1 MTEQTLATGL
11 SQWLNIEFVWWWAL
25 ILLPLPLLVY
35 KLLPRESQQAEI
47 KLAYLPDNTHSNK
60 PKQKLQKTLSI
71 AIWTLLIIACAR
83 PVWFGDPIEFQP
95 KYRDLMLVVDL
106 SGSMQKEDMNLD
118 GEFTDRLTAVK
129 KVLSDFVATRKGDR
143 LGVVLFGDHAYL
155 QTPLTAD
162 RQAVIQQINQTVIGL
177 VGQSTAMGD
186 GIGLGTKTFVDSNAP
201 QRVMVL
207 LSDGGNTAGVLDPI
221 EAAEIAKKYNATI
234 YTVGVGAGEMMVKEF
249 FMTRK
254 VDTAADLDEKTLT
267 QIAEVTGGQY
277 FRARDTEQLESIY
290 ETINQLEPVSSDTQT
305 WRPQSEWFRYPLSAA
320 LGLSVLLFLLRRK
333 HG

>member
-1 MTEQTLATGL
+1 VTEQTLATGL

-35 KLLPRESQQAEI
+35 KLMPRESQQAEI

-129 KVLSDFVATRKGDR
+129 KVLSDFVAKRKGDR

-277 FRARDTEQLESIY
+277 FRARDTEQLENIY

>member
-1 MTEQTLATGL
+1 M
-11 SQWLNIEFVWWWAL
+11 NIEFVWWWAL

-129 KVLSDFVATRKGDR
+129 KVLSDFVAKRKGDR

-277 FRARDTEQLESIY
+277 FRARDTEQLENIY

>member
-1 MTEQTLATGL
+1 MTEQTLATSL

-35 KLLPRESQQAEI
+35 KLLPQESQQAEI

-129 KVLSDFVATRKGDR
+129 KVLSDFVAKRKGDR
-143 LGVVLFGDHAYL
+143 LGVVLFGNHAYL

-267 QIAEVTGGQY
+267 KIAEVTGGQY
-277 FRARDTEQLESIY
+277 FRARDAEQLEAIY

>member
-129 KVLSDFVATRKGDR
+129 KVLSDFVAKRKGDR

-277 FRARDTEQLESIY
+277 FRARDAEQLESIY

-320 LGLSVLLFLLRRK
+320 LGLSVLLFFLRRK

>member
-1 MTEQTLATGL
+1 MTEQTLVTGL

-129 KVLSDFVATRKGDR
+129 KVLSDFVAKRKGDR

-277 FRARDTEQLESIY
+277 FRARDTEQLENIY

>member
-1 MTEQTLATGL
+1 VTEQTLATGL

-129 KVLSDFVATRKGDR
+129 KVLSDFVAKRKGDR

-267 QIAEVTGGQY
+267 RIAEVTGGQY
-277 FRARDTEQLESIY
+277 FRARDTEQLENIY

-320 LGLSVLLFLLRRK
+320 LGLSVLLFFLRRK

>member
-1 MTEQTLATGL
+1 MTEATFVTNFN
-11 SQWLNIEFVWWWAL
+11 QWWNIEFIWWWAMF
-25 ILLPLPLLVY
+25 LLPAPLLVY
-35 KLLPRESQQAEI
+35 KFMPQETHQAEI
-47 KLAYLPDNTHSNK
+47 KLAYLPGSTHNRK
-60 PKQKLQKTLSI
+60 PKQLLQKILSI
-71 AIWTLLIIACAR
+71 SIWTLLIIACAR
-83 PVWFGDPIEFQP
+83 PVWFGEPVEFQP

-106 SGSMQKEDMNLD
+106 SGSMQQEDMNLD

-129 KVLSDFVATRKGDR
+129 KVLSDFVAKRKGDR

-186 GIGLGTKTFVDSNAP
+186 GIGLGTKTFVDSDAP

-207 LSDGGNTAGVLDPI
+207 LSDGGNTSGVLDPI

-267 QIAEVTGGQY
+267 QIAEITGGQY
-277 FRARDTEQLESIY
+277 FRARDTEQLENIY

-320 LGLSVLLFLLRRK
+320 LGLSVLLFFLRRK

>member
-1 MTEQTLATGL
+1 MTEPTLATGL

-25 ILLPLPLLVY
+25 FLLPLPLLVY
-35 KLLPRESQQAEI
+35 KLLPQESQQAEI
-47 KLAYLPDNTHSNK
+47 KLAYLPDNTHSRK
-60 PKQKLQKTLSI
+60 PKQWLQKALSL
-71 AIWTLLIIACAR
+71 AIWALLVIACAR
-83 PVWFGDPIEFQP
+83 PVWFGQPIEFQP

-106 SGSMQKEDMNLD
+106 SVSMQKEDMNLN

-129 KVLSDFVATRKGDR
+129 KVLSDFVAKRKGDR

-162 RQAVIQQINQTVIGL
+162 RDTVMQQINQTVIGL
-177 VGQSTAMGD
+177 VGQRTAMGD
-186 GIGLGTKTFVDSNAP
+186 GIGLGTKTFVDSDAP
-201 QRVMVL
+201 QRVMIL

-221 EAAEIAKKYNATI
+221 EAAKIAKKYNATI

-277 FRARDTEQLESIY
+277 FRARDAEQLKNIY
-290 ETINQLEPVSSDTQT
+290 ATINQLEPVSSDTQT

>member
-47 KLAYLPDNTHSNK
+47 KLTYLPDNTHSNK

-129 KVLSDFVATRKGDR
+129 KVLSDFVAKRKGDR

-277 FRARDTEQLESIY
+277 FRARDAEQLESIY

-320 LGLSVLLFLLRRK
+320 LGLSVLLFFLRRK

>member
-129 KVLSDFVATRKGDR
+129 KVLSDFVAKRKGDR

-277 FRARDTEQLESIY
+277 FRARDAEQLENIY
-290 ETINQLEPVSSDTQT
+290 ETINQLEPVSNDTQT

-320 LGLSVLLFLLRRK
+320 LGVSVLLFFLRRK
-333 HG
+333 HV

>member
-1 MTEQTLATGL
+1 M
-11 SQWLNIEFVWWWAL
+11 NIEFVWWWAL

-71 AIWTLLIIACAR
+71 AIWTLLIMACAR

-129 KVLSDFVATRKGDR
+129 KVLSDFVAKRKGDR

-254 VDTAADLDEKTLT
+254 VDTAADLDENTLT

-277 FRARDTEQLESIY
+277 FRARDTEQLENIY

-320 LGLSVLLFLLRRK
+320 LGLSVLLFFLRRK

>member
-1 MTEQTLATGL
+1 VTEQTLATGL

-129 KVLSDFVATRKGDR
+129 KVLSDFVAKRKGDR

-277 FRARDTEQLESIY
+277 FRARDTEQLENIY

>member
-35 KLLPRESQQAEI
+35 KLMPRESQQAEI

-129 KVLSDFVATRKGDR
+129 KVLSDFVAKRKGDR

-277 FRARDTEQLESIY
+277 FRARDTEQLENIY

>member
-1 MTEQTLATGL
+1 MTEQTLATGF

-25 ILLPLPLLVY
+25 LLLPLPLLVY
-35 KLLPRESQQAEI
+35 KLLPQESQRAEI

-60 PKQKLQKTLSI
+60 PKQWLQKTLSI
-71 AIWTLLIIACAR
+71 AIWTLLVIACAR

-129 KVLSDFVATRKGDR
+129 KVLSDFVTQRKGDR

-177 VGQSTAMGD
+177 VGKSTAMGD
-186 GIGLGTKTFVDSNAP
+186 GIGLGTKTFVDSDAP
-201 QRVMVL
+201 QRVMIL

-234 YTVGVGAGEMMVKEF
+234 YTVGIGAGEMMVKEF

-277 FRARDTEQLESIY
+277 FRARDAKQLERIY

-320 LGLSVLLFLLRRK
+320 LGLSVLLFFLRRK

>member
-25 ILLPLPLLVY
+25 TLLPLPLLVY
-35 KLLPRESQQAEI
+35 KLLPRENQQAEI

-129 KVLSDFVATRKGDR
+129 KVLSDFVAKRKGDR

-277 FRARDTEQLESIY
+277 FRARDAEQLESIY